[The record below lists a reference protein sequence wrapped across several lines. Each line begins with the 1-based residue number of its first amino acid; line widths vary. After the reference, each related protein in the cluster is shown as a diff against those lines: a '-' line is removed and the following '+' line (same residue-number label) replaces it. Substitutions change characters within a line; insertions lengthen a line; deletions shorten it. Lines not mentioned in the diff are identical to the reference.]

1 MTAIF
6 LFPWPGELFGKWY
19 PEMLCVLHARHYQT
33 TKRSKTK

>member
-1 MTAIF
+1 MKAIF
-6 LFPWPGELFGKWY
+6 LFLGLANCSVKWY